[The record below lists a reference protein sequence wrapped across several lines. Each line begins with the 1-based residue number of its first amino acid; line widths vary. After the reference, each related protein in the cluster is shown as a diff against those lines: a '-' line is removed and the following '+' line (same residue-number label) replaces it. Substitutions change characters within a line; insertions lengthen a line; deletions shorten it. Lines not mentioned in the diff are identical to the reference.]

1 MKALGIDIG
10 GTGIK
15 GAVVDTKKG
24 RLLTDRLRLLTPEPA
39 TPASVATTVAAV
51 AEHFEWEGPI
61 GCTFPGVVKAGH
73 IHTAA
78 NVDDSWIDAD
88 AADVFSEATGC
99 PVTIVNDA
107 DAAGEAETRF
117 GAAKGKPGV
126 VITVTLGTGIG
137 SAVVVDGRL
146 LPNTELG
153 HLTLRGDKAEAWAAN
168 SVRERLELDWDEWAS
183 RVDEYLRLVESLFW
197 PDLFI
202 IGGGVSKK
210 ADKFLPKLTCRTTVV
225 PATLLN
231 QAGIV
236 GAALAVHR
244 HRDKHGD
251 EGQALPTHKKHKHH
265 HGHKG

>member
-24 RLLTDRLRLLTPEPA
+24 MLVTDRLRLLTPEPA
-39 TPASVATTVAAV
+39 TPAAVATTVAGIAK
-51 AEHFEWEGPI
+51 HFEWDGPI
-61 GCTFPGVVKAGH
+61 GCTFPGVVKGGRVL
-73 IHTAA
+73 TAA
-78 NVDDSWIDAD
+78 NLDKTWVDLH
-88 AADVFSEATGC
+88 AAELISEATGS
-99 PVTIVNDA
+99 PVTMVNDA

-117 GAAKGKPGV
+117 GAARGRAGV
-126 VITVTLGTGIG
+126 VIAVTLGTGIG

-146 LPNTELG
+146 LPNTEFG
-153 HLTLRGDKAEAWAAN
+153 HLILRGGDAEHWAAN

-183 RVDEYLRLVESLFW
+183 RVDEYLRLVEDLMW

-202 IGGGVSKK
+202 VGGGVSKK
-210 ADKFLPKLTCRTTVV
+210 ADKFLPKLTCRTPVV
-225 PATLLN
+225 PAELLN

-244 HRDKHGD
+244 HKDKHGD
-251 EGQALPTHKKHKHH
+251 LGQGNVHSKHD
-265 HGHKG
+265 

>member
-24 RLLTDRLRLLTPEPA
+24 HLVTDRLRLLTPEPA
-39 TPASVATTVAAV
+39 TPQAVADTVAMV
-51 AEHFEWEGPI
+51 VRHFEWDGPI
-61 GCTFPGVVKAGH
+61 GCTFPGVVKGGH
-73 IHTAA
+73 VHTAA
-78 NVDDSWIDAD
+78 NLDKAWIDLD
-88 AADVFSEATGC
+88 AAGLIAGATGC
-99 PVTIVNDA
+99 PVTLVNDA
-107 DAAGEAETRF
+107 DAAGEAETKF
-117 GAAKGKPGV
+117 GAARGKAGV
-126 VITVTLGTGIG
+126 VVTVTLGTGIG

-153 HLTLRGDKAEAWAAN
+153 HLILRGGDAEHWAAN

-183 RVDEYLRLVESLFW
+183 RVDEYLRLVEDLLW

-210 ADKFLPKLTCRTTVV
+210 ADKFVPKLSCRTPVV
-225 PATLLN
+225 PAELLN

-244 HRDKHGD
+244 HHAKHGD
-251 EGQALPTHKKHKHH
+251 EGQALPRGRHA
-265 HGHKG
+265 G

>member
-24 RLLTDRLRLLTPEPA
+24 RLVTDRLRLLTPEPA
-39 TPASVATTVAAV
+39 TPEAVAATVSSVAR
-51 AEHFEWEGPI
+51 HFDWDGPI
-61 GCTFPGVVKAGH
+61 GCTFPGVVKGGH
-73 IHTAA
+73 VHTAA
-78 NVDDSWIDAD
+78 NLDKAWVDLD
-88 AADVFSEATGC
+88 AAGLISEATGC
-99 PVTIVNDA
+99 AVTLVNDA
-107 DAAGEAETRF
+107 DAAGEAEARF
-117 GAAKGKPGV
+117 GAARGKAGV

-153 HLTLRGDKAEAWAAN
+153 HLTLRGGDAEDWAAN

-183 RVDEYLRLVESLFW
+183 RVDEYLRMVEDLLW

-210 ADKFLPKLTCRTTVV
+210 GDRFLPKLTCRTPVV
-225 PATLLN
+225 PAELLN

-236 GAALAVHR
+236 GGALAVHR
-244 HRDKHGD
+244 HHDKHGD
-251 EGQALPTHKKHKHH
+251 HGQAMPKKKR
-265 HGHKG
+265 